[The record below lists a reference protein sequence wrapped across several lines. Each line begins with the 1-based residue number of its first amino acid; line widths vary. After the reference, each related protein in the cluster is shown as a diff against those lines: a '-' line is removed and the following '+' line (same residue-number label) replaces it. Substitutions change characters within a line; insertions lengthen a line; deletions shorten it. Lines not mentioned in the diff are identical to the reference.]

1 MSLAGDG
8 NHKAMRQD
16 GSTKVD
22 LGSLGPAAPVAINYH
37 PRGKR
42 VETNV
47 PAIASLCR
55 QRELEVIVTNVSV
68 GGFSADAVEDLPI
81 GAQMILQVADL
92 GDLPAV
98 VRWSL
103 SGRFGARFNGRF
115 ARPDKELFAGLVRM
129 RLSALGGERLSSA
142 WGDMRAAKLKAHT
155 PEDDLSH
162 LLRQAKRCGDLAATT
177 SDANVYRTLLEMAN
191 HYDEQAKKLGARTP
205 PAERL
210 ASIEHDT
217 WPSSRHR

>member
-22 LGSLGPAAPVAINYH
+22 LGPLGAAAPVAINYH

-42 VETNV
+42 VETSV
-47 PAIASLCR
+47 SAIARLCR
-55 QRELEVIVTNVSV
+55 QHELEVIVTNVSV
-68 GGFSADAVEDLPI
+68 GGFSADAVVDLPI

-98 VRWSL
+98 IRWS
-103 SGRFGARFNGRF
+103 SCGRFGARFNGRF

-142 WGDMRAAKLKAHT
+142 WGDMRAAKLKAHM

-162 LLRQAKRCGDLAATT
+162 LLRQANRCRDLAATT
-177 SDANVYRTLLEMAN
+177 RDANVYRTLLDMAYQ
-191 HYDEQAKKLGARTP
+191 YDEQAKKLGAPGR
-205 PAERL
+205 ARKE
-210 ASIEHDT
+210 
-217 WPSSRHR
+217 